1 MAQKMGEAFNQKDQN
16 QQGPPPIPAAVQ
28 YFIAVNGQ
36 QQGPLTLAVIQEM
49 IGQGK
54 FTKETLV
61 WKQGL
66 ANWIKAFDAEDLKA
80 LFGILPPPLPA
91 E

>member
-1 MAQKMGEAFNQKDQN
+1 MGEAFNQKDQP
-16 QQGPPPIPAAVQ
+16 QQSPPPIPAAAQ

-66 ANWIKAFDAEDLKA
+66 ANWIKAFDAEDLKT

>member
-1 MAQKMGEAFNQKDQN
+1 
-16 QQGPPPIPAAVQ
+16 
-28 YFIAVNGQ
+28 
-36 QQGPLTLAVIQEM
+36 M

-66 ANWIKAFDAEDLKA
+66 ANWIKASDAEDLKA

-91 E
+91 G